1 MNTEVCKK
9 ICNPTQGLCLSS
21 CLHGL
26 SSDSQIVNENCG
38 DNLLSTSLLN
48 KHVIIFA
55 EQVKCFL
62 HILSRCPKGMLEH
75 F

>member
-55 EQVKCFL
+55 E
-62 HILSRCPKGMLEH
+62 
-75 F
+75 